1 MCLTYT
7 SQLTIT
13 LFWYVTPCGQVKV
26 AEDVEETA
34 APLVNIEYNILP
46 DYTSPHLVT
55 DWYSYVP
62 LQ

>member
-13 LFWYVTPCGQVKV
+13 LFWYVTSGGQVKV

-55 DWYSYVP
+55 D
-62 LQ
+62 